1 MSATVNVNGRI
12 SGERDAAIS
21 VFDHGFLYGEGVYE
35 TMRTYN
41 GEPFLYDRHMRRLR
55 RSADMI
61 VLDVPLSDAEMADRI
76 AATAAAAALNGSE
89 AYIRVL
95 VTRGIGELTYDP
107 KATPVPSVVIIV
119 KPHVDPPPDAYAKGV
134 KVCLSP
140 ILRNHPQSVNP
151 MIKSNNLLNNALAMQ
166 EALRRGGT
174 EAIMRNYRG
183 ELTECSQSNIFIV
196 KNGAVLTPPVAAGL
210 LPGIT
215 REFVMEIARELG
227 IDAHDQT
234 LREDDLFSADE
245 SFLTSTT
252 KEIVP
257 IVQVDDHRIGSGNPG
272 PITVQLLS
280 TFRARAASMG
290 AREITRPPVAPQAG
304 ASTSGS
310 RQSC

>member
-1 MSATVNVNGRI
+1 MYYKGYRGFSIMTATVNVNGRI
-12 SGERDAAIS
+12 AGERDAAIS

-41 GEPFLYDRHMRRLR
+41 GRPFLYDRHMRRLR

-61 VLDVPLSDAEMADRI
+61 VLNVPLTDGELADRI
-76 AATAAAAALNGSE
+76 AETVAASGLNGSE

-107 KATPVPSVVIIV
+107 KATPVPSVVIII
-119 KPHVDPPPDAYAKGV
+119 KPHVDPAADAFEKGV

-140 ILRNHPQSVNP
+140 IMRNHPQSVNP

-183 ELTECSQSNIFIV
+183 ELTECSQSNLFIV
-196 KNGAVLTPPVAAGL
+196 KDGAALTPPVAAGL

-215 REFVMEIARELG
+215 REYVMEIARELG
-227 IDAHDQT
+227 LDARDQT
-234 LREDDLFSADE
+234 LREEDLFNADE
-245 SFLTSTT
+245 CFLTSTT
-252 KEIVP
+252 KEILP
-257 IVQVDDHRIGSGNPG
+257 IVQVDERRVGSGTPG
-272 PITVQLLS
+272 PVTRKLMS
-280 TFRARAASMG
+280 AFRARATATAG
-290 AREITRPPVAPQAG
+290 REVTRPPVAP
-304 ASTSGS
+304 
-310 RQSC
+310 